1 MGERCELCTAGDRGC
16 AVPPVTSAVAGNG
29 RRGFGGASHT
39 VCRCS
44 WTRLAL
50 CWQVHQGWHSARYSS
65 KRTKSS
71 SHAELT
77 AKWIH
82 TSPTTQLS
90 FPRREICYRLCTRD
104 PASGNGHG
112 RSSHARG
119 GHGGKIARGGCKL
132 SGAAPVSAAAWR
144 SRRRSARGPLAYPPP
159 TPELRVPCF
168 SLPSF
173 S

>member
-1 MGERCELCTAGDRGC
+1 MA
-16 AVPPVTSAVAGNG
+16 AAASA
-29 RRGFGGASHT
+29 ASHT
-39 VCRCS
+39 VCRG
-44 WTRLAL
+44 RAVDAFAL
-50 CWQVHQGWHSARYSS
+50 CWQVHEGVAFSS
-65 KRTKSS
+65 QCKYTRKSS
-71 SHAELT
+71 PHAQLR

-90 FPRREICYRLCTRD
+90 FPRREILLSYAHGPWHGIR
-104 PASGNGHG
+104 SGNGHG

-173 S
+173 SQSWLCSPSAAP